1 MTRQYDPA
9 YPDVVVDRTDPRLD
23 EPSEF
28 VDEPGDATGD
38 GVGDEISDEELTR
51 LALAADPEAP
61 IDDDAVPFGDR
72 DPAAFA
78 LLPDWYM
85 PAPSL
90 RRSPWRALA
99 LLGIAATLVI
109 GTIGGFCV
117 TYGIPEFVWN

>member
-1 MTRQYDPA
+1 M
-9 YPDVVVDRTDPRLD
+9 VDRTRLD
-23 EPSEF
+23 EP
-28 VDEPGDATGD
+28 DEVTDEMPDEI
-38 GVGDEISDEELTR
+38 GDEISDEELTR
-51 LALAADPEAP
+51 LALAADPDAP
-61 IDDDAVPFGDR
+61 IDEDAVPFGDR
-72 DPAAFA
+72 DPAAFP

-90 RRSPWRALA
+90 RRTPWRAVA